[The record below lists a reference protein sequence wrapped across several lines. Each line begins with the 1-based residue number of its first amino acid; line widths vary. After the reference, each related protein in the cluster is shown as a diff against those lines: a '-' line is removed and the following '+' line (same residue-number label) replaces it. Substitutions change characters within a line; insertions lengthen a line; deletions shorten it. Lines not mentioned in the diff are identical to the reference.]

1 MKKLLLQLAISYF
14 GCNLLVSNVS
24 ANNIRDDFE
33 NNNLEQVY
41 LQNEYI
47 IDQLE
52 ILSRANKK
60 VPHRIGVQLNN
71 VDIPLLVIKLNSL
84 NFLMKRKAYPDMLLT
99 YKPYDRKTKL
109 TSEGLLQQ
117 SQEMLQYLPQIFD
130 EYQQTSLV
138 GYNKGSTLSWFAPK
152 INNSNLH
159 KQFLRIESLLYG
171 LKNIIEPKD
180 VYDIVKSTRDMLVS
194 HCMSQNKTM
203 STPLVMGKRPK
214 DVYFHIYKY
223 MNLLSQYAT
232 FVQPD
237 RGPIHVLPHDVFG
250 IALVALVYSR
260 ELIDDKT
267 FMTVS
272 DLAKMDSF
280 FSSSKQPDIVTPSHV
295 FQAVDENIELLG
307 CMSHAGR

>member
-1 MKKLLLQLAISYF
+1 MKKILLQLAISYF

-24 ANNIRDDFE
+24 ASNVSDNLE
-33 NNNLEQVY
+33 NDNLEQVY

-52 ILSRANKK
+52 LLSRANKK
-60 VPHRIGVQLNN
+60 VPHRIGAELEN
-71 VDIPLLVIKLNSL
+71 VDMPLLVIKLNSL

-99 YKPYDRKTKL
+99 YKPYDKKIEL

-130 EYQQTSLV
+130 GYQQTSLI
-138 GYNKGSTLSWFAPK
+138 GYKKGSTLSWFAPK

-171 LKNIIEPKD
+171 LKNIITPKD
-180 VYDIVKSTRDMLVS
+180 VYEIVRSTRDMLVS
-194 HCMSQNKTM
+194 HCISQNKIL

-223 MNLLSQYAT
+223 LNSLSQYAK
-232 FVQPD
+232 FVQPE
-237 RGPIHVLPHDVFG
+237 RGPIHILPHDVFD
-250 IALVALVYSR
+250 IVLIALVYSR
-260 ELIDDKT
+260 ELIEDEVLI
-267 FMTVS
+267 TVS
-272 DLAKMDSF
+272 DVDKMDDF
-280 FSSSKQPDIVTPSHV
+280 FRSSKQPDIITPSHV
-295 FQAVDENIELLG
+295 FQAVDENIKLLG
-307 CMSHAGR
+307 CLSHAS

>member
-1 MKKLLLQLAISYF
+1 MKKILLQLAISCF
-14 GCNLLVSNVS
+14 GCNLLVSNVLAS
-24 ANNIRDDFE
+24 NESDNIE

-52 ILSRANKK
+52 LLSRANKK
-60 VPHRIGVQLNN
+60 VPHRIGAELEN
-71 VDIPLLVIKLNSL
+71 VDMPLLVIKLNSL

-99 YKPYDRKTKL
+99 YKPYDKKIEL

-130 EYQQTSLV
+130 GYQQTSPI
-138 GYNKGSTLSWFAPK
+138 GYKKGSTLSWFAPK

-171 LKNIIEPKD
+171 LKNIITPKD
-180 VYDIVKSTRDMLVS
+180 VYEIVRSTGDMLVS
-194 HCMSQNKTM
+194 HCMSQNKTL

-223 MNLLSQYAT
+223 LNSLSQYAK
-232 FVQPD
+232 FVQPE
-237 RGPIHVLPHDVFG
+237 RGPIHILPHDVFD
-250 IALVALVYSR
+250 IVLIALVYSR
-260 ELIDDKT
+260 ELIEDEVLI
-267 FMTVS
+267 TVS
-272 DLAKMDSF
+272 DVDKMDDF
-280 FSSSKQPDIVTPSHV
+280 FRSSKQPDIITPSHV
-295 FQAVDENIELLG
+295 FQAVDENIKLLG
-307 CMSHAGR
+307 CLSHAS